1 MFVTRPPFCCLAPQ
15 IFSSAELVDQGGQED
30 EEVLQEERHP
40 GVDAVRHK
48 AFLLVAQHR
57 VLPKQDVAGAEQ
69 GAESH
74 EKSEEEPNFGSN
86 PSAAQSVG

>member
-57 VLPKQDVAGAEQ
+57 VLPKQDVAGAKQRAGIEQ
-69 GAESH
+69 RVRQVNAMRIRGLLLS
-74 EKSEEEPNFGSN
+74 FI
-86 PSAAQSVG
+86 